1 MKPQMEEDMEKTQE
15 EKPQANLKDNWVVVR
30 TGKTGYRTDIL
41 ARGHNLIAD
50 EPVSSGGTGM
60 GPDPYDYLVTALGSC
75 TSMTIRMYADRKGW
89 PLESVVV
96 RLKHKK
102 IHAED
107 CEECETKTGKID
119 LIERE
124 VELIGPLDNEH
135 RRRLLEIADR
145 CPVHRTLRSEV
156 VIRTRLKD

>member
-1 MKPQMEEDMEKTQE
+1 MEKEMEKTRE
-15 EKPQANLKDNWVVVR
+15 EESQYDLQDNWVVVR
-30 TGKTGYRTDIL
+30 TGKIGYRTDIL
-41 ARGHNLIAD
+41 ARGHRLIAD

-60 GPDPYDYLVTALGSC
+60 GPDPYDYLVAALGSC

-96 RLKHKK
+96 RLRHRK

-124 VELIGPLDNEH
+124 IDLIGPLDSEQ